1 MILQNSTDVK
11 TEIFYDE
18 NKDPALVDVRYE
30 KHIVNPNGLIQL
42 QNIPSPLHTVF
53 DIRGKD
59 GVTVIKYNKVEVI
72 SNKYDFTV
80 DYINGILT
88 FHNSQ
93 KGKEVQISYTNSI
106 GRLSI
111 SADRIFTGIDNQG
124 NITQTLGTLLEEG
137 RQTLSDLEVLGGATK
152 VITEIEGYIE
162 SIKQLTGNIIEG
174 ENVNTELKKSTDTAK
189 STNTTLNSTI
199 NNANNQIDEMNSWV
213 ESHSDIVNLDNRVD
227 TAEIKIDTT
236 ITQLADMATVNI
248 RQFPRLDSEID
259 DAPRF
264 QRAFDYLKGKIG
276 IIKLNAERYY
286 FKTKNATGD
295 CFVKVYPNIDLIGI
309 GEKTIIYLDNNTH
322 NGTSGIFKC
331 LDMHDS
337 NYENFVV
344 DTTAITLVDDTDFY
358 DLFYFRYDSTV
369 TTHFNVK
376 IKNVY
381 TKGKAFQS
389 TFNIGTLNDKEV
401 VNFAS
406 GLLVENCIIQQQGYA
421 TCLNDITYKNVTWV
435 VDLDVLR
442 PSYLNNSTQ
451 TPVKFSGKSS
461 FINGAKLLDCKMLV
475 TGTRLPFNPIE
486 VFRTDNGIIDNLE
499 IISTKNGSIVV
510 TSSAGTKLSDYGSV
524 DKETKL
530 TIKNSK
536 LSNVNIVVGELG
548 NVLAENCSFSNCS
561 NLINSTF
568 VEANKENNGVSYT
581 KATFKNVVIYDSCNR
596 LCVSANGK
604 TYISFENCNIYYD
617 RGKSSNGGF
626 NVNPKCEFKII
637 GTTIWIN
644 GTGGGYLLSSSG
656 SDDISFLNT
665 IIMNGNYTSD
675 STTMLYLTGTHN
687 SIKFINVKNVVRRAS
702 TNFLDKSTA
711 TISKEIIFNAE

>member
-227 TAEIKIDTT
+227 TAEIKLDTT
-236 ITQLADMATVNI
+236 ITQLADIT
-248 RQFPRLDSEID
+248 SG
-259 DAPRF
+259 RF
-264 QRAFDYLKGKIG
+264 KGKKYVQIG
-276 IIKLNAERYY
+276 DSITVGFVDNPYCSIIA
-286 FKTKNATGD
+286 KNLGMTLVNLG
-295 CFVKVYPNIDLIGI
+295 V
-309 GEKTIIYLDNNTH
+309 
-322 NGTSGIFKC
+322 SG
-331 LDMHDS
+331 S
-337 NYENFVV
+337 
-344 DTTAITLVDDTDFY
+344 AITKTDD
-358 DLFYFRYDSTV
+358 
-369 TTHFNVK
+369 
-376 IKNVY
+376 
-381 TKGKAFQS
+381 
-389 TFNIGTLNDKEV
+389 
-401 VNFAS
+401 
-406 GLLVENCIIQQQGYA
+406 
-421 TCLNDITYKNVTWV
+421 
-435 VDLDVLR
+435 
-442 PSYLNNSTQ
+442 
-451 TPVKFSGKSS
+451 
-461 FINGAKLLDCKMLV
+461 
-475 TGTRLPFNPIE
+475 
-486 VFRTDNGIIDNLE
+486 RTD
-499 IISTKNGSIVV
+499 SI
-510 TSSAGTKLSDYGSV
+510 Y
-524 DKETKL
+524 E
-530 TIKNSK
+530 
-536 LSNVNIVVGELG
+536 
-548 NVLAENCSFSNCS
+548 
-561 NLINSTF
+561 
-568 VEANKENNGVSYT
+568 
-581 KATFKNVVIYDSCNR
+581 
-596 LCVSANGK
+596 
-604 TYISFENCNIYYD
+604 
-617 RGKSSNGGF
+617 
-626 NVNPKCEFKII
+626 
-637 GTTIWIN
+637 
-644 GTGGGYLLSSSG
+644 
-656 SDDISFLNT
+656 
-665 IIMNGNYTSD
+665 
-675 STTMLYLTGTHN
+675 
-687 SIKFINVKNVVRRAS
+687 RRAS
-702 TNFLDKSTA
+702 IPEDAGIIAIAGGTNDFGHNSPMGSLGQVNSSGFYYNFYGAYYNLVKWIQENRPNAQIVLITPTHRENENVPNEQGYILEDYVNVIRDIGKIFSIPVLDFYADGSINPNISQHKSIYA
-711 TISKEIIFNAE
+711 TDGLHPLQNWHDILGQKGTIFMRGL